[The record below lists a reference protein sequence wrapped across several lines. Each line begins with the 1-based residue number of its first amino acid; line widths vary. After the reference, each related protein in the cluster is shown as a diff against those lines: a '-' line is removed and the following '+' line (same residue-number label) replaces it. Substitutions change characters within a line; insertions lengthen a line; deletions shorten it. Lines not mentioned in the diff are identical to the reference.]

1 MGFGRRE
8 GIVKGTVT
16 RCVRLLRLWY
26 RRQGEQGATS
36 VGAGQQPKDQVIT
49 LPEGDAEGRIYRC
62 LRGA

>member
-1 MGFGRRE
+1 MGFGRSE

-16 RCVRLLRLWY
+16 RYVRPLRLRY
-26 RRQGEQGATS
+26 QCQEQRGATS
-36 VGAGQQPKDQVIT
+36 GGAGQQLKDQVIT